1 MNRLVI
7 SEETNPYYNLALEE
21 ELLKTVRNNENILYL
36 WQNDKTVV
44 IGRNQNPYL
53 ECNIDYMNEN
63 NIFLARRISGGGAVF
78 HDLANL
84 NFTFVTK
91 EENVDLE
98 KQMKVLKLAVEGF
111 GLKVEFSGRNDL
123 LVNGR
128 KFSGHAFYNED
139 GNYFHH
145 GTLMGNVNV
154 NILGDVL
161 NPSKLKLK
169 SKGIKSVKSR
179 VINLNELNNEITIE
193 SLKNSLEKAFEKI
206 YGKLSE
212 KDIYNVNLKI
222 PKFYDKYKNPLWN
235 FGESPKYDVILE
247 EKLSIGNIQVN
258 LNIENGIVK
267 EGRIHSDTL
276 KNIDFKNIEENLI
289 GKIFLKDNILNIIR
303 EDLM

>member
-206 YGKLSE
+206 YGKISE

>member
-21 ELLKTVRNNENILYL
+21 ELLKTVRNNETILYL

-123 LVNGR
+123 LANGK

-145 GTLMGNVNV
+145 GTLMVNVNV

-206 YGKLSE
+206 YGKISE

-247 EKLSIGNIQVN
+247 EKLPIGNIQVN

-276 KNIDFKNIEENLI
+276 KNIDFKNIEEKLI
-289 GKIFLKDNILNIIR
+289 GKIFLKDNILNIIK

>member
-21 ELLKTVRNNENILYL
+21 ELLKTVRNNETILYL

-123 LVNGR
+123 LANGR

-145 GTLMGNVNV
+145 GTLMVNVNV

-193 SLKNSLEKAFEKI
+193 SLKISLEKAFEKI
-206 YGKLSE
+206 YGKISE
-212 KDIYNVNLKI
+212 KDIYNVNLKT

-247 EKLSIGNIQVN
+247 EKLPIGNIQVN

-276 KNIDFKNIEENLI
+276 KNIDFKNIEEKLT

>member
-7 SEETNPYYNLALEE
+7 SEERNPYYNLALEE
-21 ELLKTVRNNENILYL
+21 ELLKTVRNDETILYL

-145 GTLMGNVNV
+145 GTLMVNVNV

-161 NPSKLKLK
+161 NPSELKLK

-193 SLKNSLEKAFEKI
+193 SLKIYLEKAFEKV
-206 YGKLSE
+206 YGKISE
-212 KDIYNVNLKI
+212 KDIYNANLKI
-222 PKFYDKYKNPLWN
+222 PKFYEKYKNPLWN

-258 LNIENGIVK
+258 LNIEDGIVK
-267 EGRIHSDTL
+267 EGNIHSDTL
-276 KNIDFKNIEENLI
+276 KKIDFKNIKEKLI
-289 GKIFLKDNILNIIR
+289 GEIFLKDNILNIIR
-303 EDLM
+303 KDLM

>member
-21 ELLKTVRNNENILYL
+21 ELLRTVKNGENILYL
-36 WQNDKTVV
+36 WHNDKTVV

-84 NFTFVTK
+84 NFTFITK
-91 EENVDLE
+91 EETLDLE

-111 GLKVEFSGRNDL
+111 GLNVEFSGRNDL

-139 GNYFHH
+139 GNCFHH
-145 GTLMGNVNV
+145 GTLMVNVNV
-154 NILGDVL
+154 SILGEVL
-161 NPSKLKLK
+161 SPSKLKLQ

-179 VINLNELNNEITIE
+179 VVNLNELNNDITIE
-193 SLKNSLEKAFEKI
+193 SLKISLEKAFEKV
-206 YGKLSE
+206 YGKILK
-212 KDIYNVNLKI
+212 KDIYNANFKM
-222 PKFYDKYKNPLWN
+222 PKFYEKYKKSLWN
-235 FGESPKYDVILE
+235 FGESPKYNVILE

-267 EGRIHSDTL
+267 EGNIHSDTL
-276 KNIDFKNIEENLI
+276 KKINFKDVEGKLI
-289 GKIFLKDNILNIIR
+289 GQIFLKENILNIIR
-303 EDLM
+303 ENLN

>member
-21 ELLKTVRNNENILYL
+21 ELLKTVRNNETILYL

-145 GTLMGNVNV
+145 GTLMVNVNV

-193 SLKNSLEKAFEKI
+193 SLKISLKKAFEKI
-206 YGKLSE
+206 YGKISE
-212 KDIYNVNLKI
+212 KDIYNVNLKT

-247 EKLSIGNIQVN
+247 EKLPIGNIQVN

-276 KNIDFKNIEENLI
+276 KNIDFKNIEEKLT

>member
-21 ELLKTVRNNENILYL
+21 ELLKTVRNNETILYL

-206 YGKLSE
+206 YGKISE

>member
-21 ELLKTVRNNENILYL
+21 ELLKTVRNNETILYL

-145 GTLMGNVNV
+145 GTLMVNVNV

-193 SLKNSLEKAFEKI
+193 SLKISLKKAFEKI
-206 YGKLSE
+206 YGKISE

-247 EKLSIGNIQVN
+247 EKLPIGNIQVN

-276 KNIDFKNIEENLI
+276 KNIDFKNIEEKLT

>member
-21 ELLKTVRNNENILYL
+21 ELLKTVRNNETILYL

-145 GTLMGNVNV
+145 GTLMVNVNV

-206 YGKLSE
+206 YGKISE

-247 EKLSIGNIQVN
+247 EKLPIGNIQVN

-276 KNIDFKNIEENLI
+276 KNIDFKNIEEKLI

>member
-21 ELLKTVRNNENILYL
+21 ELLKTVRNNETILYL

-98 KQMKVLKLAVEGF
+98 KQMEVLKLALEGF

-123 LVNGR
+123 LANGR

-145 GTLMGNVNV
+145 GTLMVNVNV

-193 SLKNSLEKAFEKI
+193 SLKISLEKAFEKI
-206 YGKLSE
+206 YGKISE
-212 KDIYNVNLKI
+212 KDIYNVNLKT

-247 EKLSIGNIQVN
+247 EKLPIGNIQVN

-276 KNIDFKNIEENLI
+276 KNIDFKNIEEKLT

>member
-1 MNRLVI
+1 
-7 SEETNPYYNLALEE
+7 
-21 ELLKTVRNNENILYL
+21 
-36 WQNDKTVV
+36 
-44 IGRNQNPYL
+44 
-53 ECNIDYMNEN
+53 
-63 NIFLARRISGGGAVF
+63 
-78 HDLANL
+78 
-84 NFTFVTK
+84 
-91 EENVDLE
+91 
-98 KQMKVLKLAVEGF
+98 MKVLKLAVEGF

-123 LVNGR
+123 LANGK

-145 GTLMGNVNV
+145 GTLMVNVNV

-206 YGKLSE
+206 YGKISE

-276 KNIDFKNIEENLI
+276 KNIDFKNIEEKLT

>member
-21 ELLKTVRNNENILYL
+21 ELLKTVRNNETILYL

-123 LVNGR
+123 LANGR

-145 GTLMGNVNV
+145 GTLMVNVNV

-169 SKGIKSVKSR
+169 SKGITSVKSR

-193 SLKNSLEKAFEKI
+193 SLKISLEKAFEKI
-206 YGKLSE
+206 YGKISE
-212 KDIYNVNLKI
+212 KDIYNVNLKT

-247 EKLSIGNIQVN
+247 EKLPIGNIQVN

-276 KNIDFKNIEENLI
+276 KNIDFKNIEEKLT

>member
-21 ELLKTVRNNENILYL
+21 ELLKTVRNNETILYL

-145 GTLMGNVNV
+145 GTLMVNVNV

-206 YGKLSE
+206 YGKISE
-212 KDIYNVNLKI
+212 KDIYNVNLKT

-247 EKLSIGNIQVN
+247 EKLPIGNIQVN

-276 KNIDFKNIEENLI
+276 KNIDFKNIEEKLI

>member
-21 ELLKTVRNNENILYL
+21 ELLRTVENDENILYL

-84 NFTFVTK
+84 NFTFITK
-91 EENVDLE
+91 EENLDLE
-98 KQMKVLKLAVEGF
+98 KQMKVLKLSVEGF
-111 GLKVEFSGRNDL
+111 GLNVEFSGRNDL

-145 GTLMGNVNV
+145 GTLMVNV
-154 NILGDVL
+154 NISILGEVL

-179 VINLNELNNEITIE
+179 VVNLNELNNDITIE
-193 SLKNSLEKAFEKI
+193 SLKISLEKAFEKV
-206 YGKLSE
+206 YGKILE
-212 KDIYNVNLKI
+212 KDVYNANFKT
-222 PKFYDKYKNPLWN
+222 PKFYEKYKKPLWN

-247 EKLSIGNIQVN
+247 EKLPIGNVQVN

-267 EGRIHSDTL
+267 KGHIHSDTL
-276 KNIDFKNIEENLI
+276 KNINFKDVEEKLI
-289 GKIFLKDNILNIIR
+289 GQIFLKENILNIIR
-303 EDLM
+303 ENLN

>member
-21 ELLKTVRNNENILYL
+21 ELLKTVRNNETILYL

-91 EENVDLE
+91 EENVNLE
-98 KQMKVLKLAVEGF
+98 KQMKVLKLVVEGF

-145 GTLMGNVNV
+145 GTLMVNVNV

-206 YGKLSE
+206 YGKISE

-247 EKLSIGNIQVN
+247 EKLPIGNIQVN

-276 KNIDFKNIEENLI
+276 KNIDFKNIEEKLI

>member
-21 ELLKTVRNNENILYL
+21 ELLRTVENDENILYL

-84 NFTFVTK
+84 NFTFITK
-91 EENVDLE
+91 EETLDLE

-111 GLKVEFSGRNDL
+111 GLNVEFSGRNDL

-139 GNYFHH
+139 GNCFHH
-145 GTLMGNVNV
+145 GTLMVNVNV
-154 NILGDVL
+154 SILGEVL
-161 NPSKLKLK
+161 SPSKLKLQ

-179 VINLNELNNEITIE
+179 VVNLNELNNDITIE
-193 SLKNSLEKAFEKI
+193 SLKISLEKAFEKV
-206 YGKLSE
+206 YGKILE
-212 KDIYNVNLKI
+212 KGIYNANFKI
-222 PKFYDKYKNPLWN
+222 PKFYEKYKKSLWN
-235 FGESPKYDVILE
+235 FGESPKYNVILE

-267 EGRIHSDTL
+267 EGNIHSDTL
-276 KNIDFKNIEENLI
+276 KKINFKDVEEKLI
-289 GKIFLKDNILNIIR
+289 GQIFLKENILNIIR
-303 EDLM
+303 ENLN

>member
-21 ELLKTVRNNENILYL
+21 ELLKTVRNNETILYL

-78 HDLANL
+78 HDLDNL
-84 NFTFVTK
+84 NFTFITK

-145 GTLMGNVNV
+145 GTLMVNVNV

-206 YGKLSE
+206 YGKISE
-212 KDIYNVNLKI
+212 KDIYNVNLKT

-247 EKLSIGNIQVN
+247 EKLPIGNIQVN

-276 KNIDFKNIEENLI
+276 KNIDFKNIEEKLT

>member
-21 ELLKTVRNNENILYL
+21 ELLRTVKNGENILYL

-84 NFTFVTK
+84 NFTFITK
-91 EENVDLE
+91 EETLDLE

-111 GLKVEFSGRNDL
+111 GLNVEFSGRNDL

-139 GNYFHH
+139 GNCFHH
-145 GTLMGNVNV
+145 GTLMVNVNV
-154 NILGDVL
+154 SILGEVL
-161 NPSKLKLK
+161 SPSKLKLQ

-179 VINLNELNNEITIE
+179 VVNLNELNNDITIE
-193 SLKNSLEKAFEKI
+193 SLKISLEKAFEKV
-206 YGKLSE
+206 YGKILE
-212 KDIYNVNLKI
+212 KDIYNANFKI
-222 PKFYDKYKNPLWN
+222 PKFYEKYKKSLWN
-235 FGESPKYDVILE
+235 FGESPKYNVILE

-267 EGRIHSDTL
+267 EGNIHSDTL
-276 KNIDFKNIEENLI
+276 KKINFKDVEEKLI
-289 GKIFLKDNILNIIR
+289 GQIFLKENILNIIR
-303 EDLM
+303 ENLN